1 MAKFAKPEKQAAS
14 VMKCLQGKGNVL
26 ESVGTVRNYE
36 SALRVAAAWAKE
48 NRIEGG
54 LRGMSVEDAVRF
66 LQERSTEVGQ
76 KTIDLNRQALQCM
89 MQNVTH
95 KLEANERL
103 EMVQGIPQ
111 QLSSR
116 VYTPEQVQA
125 IADHQQPL
133 QCMMQNVTHKLEAN
147 ERLEMVQ
154 GIPQQLSSRV
164 YTPEQVQAIA
174 DHQQPHN
181 GLATEIAYA
190 TGLRASELLT
200 LRPIEDRTPDI
211 RLRDGV
217 DRTLETK
224 FTGREDSVAY
234 TVHGKG
240 GLIREVRIPT
250 ALADRLEATR
260 LPEPKVIQDRGIN
273 RETWYGIGGGNAWSA
288 SVTRTSEK
296 LFGWSHGAH
305 GLRHTYAQER
315 MTELRQKGLQEET
328 AKETVSQEVGH
339 FRPDIT
345 DTYLR

>member
-1 MAKFAKPEKQAAS
+1 MAKFAKPAKQAAS

-36 SALRVAAAWAKE
+36 SALRVAAAWAQE
-48 NRIEGG
+48 NKIDGG

-66 LQERSTEVGQ
+66 LHERSTEVGQ
-76 KTIDLNRQALQCM
+76 KTIDLDRQALQCM

-95 KLEANERL
+95 KLDANERL
-103 EMVQGIPQ
+103 EMVKGLPQ
-111 QLSSR
+111 QL
-116 VYTPEQVQA
+116 T
-125 IADHQQPL
+125 
-133 QCMMQNVTHKLEAN
+133 
-147 ERLEMVQ
+147 
-154 GIPQQLSSRV
+154 SRV

-190 TGLRASELLT
+190 TGVRASELLT

-224 FTGREDSVAY
+224 FTGREESVAY

>member
-1 MAKFAKPEKQAAS
+1 MAKFAKPAKQAAS

-36 SALRVAAAWAKE
+36 SALRVAAAWAQE
-48 NRIEGG
+48 NKIDGG

-66 LQERSTEVGQ
+66 LHERSTEVGQ
-76 KTIDLNRQALQCM
+76 KTIDLDRQALQCM

-95 KLEANERL
+95 KLDANERL
-103 EMVQGIPQ
+103 EMVKGLPQ
-111 QLSSR
+111 QL
-116 VYTPEQVQA
+116 T
-125 IADHQQPL
+125 
-133 QCMMQNVTHKLEAN
+133 
-147 ERLEMVQ
+147 
-154 GIPQQLSSRV
+154 SRV

-190 TGLRASELLT
+190 TGVRASELLT

-315 MTELRQKGLQEET
+315 MTELRQQGLQEST

>member
-36 SALRVAAAWAKE
+36 SALRVAAAWAQE

-103 EMVQGIPQ
+103 EMVKGLPQ
-111 QLSSR
+111 QLTSR

-125 IADHQQPL
+125 IANNQQPK
-133 QCMMQNVTHKLEAN
+133 NA
-147 ERLEMVQ
+147 
-154 GIPQQLSSRV
+154 
-164 YTPEQVQAIA
+164 
-174 DHQQPHN
+174 
-181 GLATEIAYA
+181 LATEIAYA

-200 LRPIEDRTPDI
+200 LRPIEDRTPDV
-211 RLRDGV
+211 RLRNGV

-240 GLIREVRIPT
+240 GRIREVRIPT

-288 SVTRTSEK
+288 SVTRISEK

-315 MTELRQKGLQEET
+315 IAELRQKGLNEET

>member
-1 MAKFAKPEKQAAS
+1 MAKFAKPSKQAAS

-36 SALRVAAAWAKE
+36 SALRVAATWAKE

-103 EMVQGIPQ
+103 EMVKGLPQ
-111 QLSSR
+111 QLTSR
-116 VYTPEQVQA
+116 VYTPEQ
-125 IADHQQPL
+125 I
-133 QCMMQNVTHKLEAN
+133 
-147 ERLEMVQ
+147 
-154 GIPQQLSSRV
+154 
-164 YTPEQVQAIA
+164 QAIA

-181 GLATEIAYA
+181 ALATEIAYA

-200 LRPIEDRTPDI
+200 LRPIEDRKPDI
-211 RLRDGV
+211 RFRDGV
-217 DRTLETK
+217 DRTLPTK
-224 FTGREDSVAY
+224 FSGRNDSVPY

-240 GLIREVRIPT
+240 GLIREVRIPRV
-250 ALADRLEATR
+250 LADKLEATR
-260 LPEPKVIQDRGIN
+260 LPKPKVIQDRGIN
-273 RETWYGIGGGNAWSA
+273 RESWYDIGGGNSWSA

-296 LFGWSHGAH
+296 LFGWSRGAH

-315 MTELRQKGLQEET
+315 MAELRQQGHLENT